1 MALKSHYK
9 IIVNNEHNL
18 NKIQSI
24 VKSKNPEI
32 LVLESENRSLNLKTN
47 SIAYKLMIEDYWV
60 GIETMRIKRKR
71 DDELLKITLINH
83 QFIDKYRLRHTD
95 AEVN

>member
-1 MALKSHYK
+1 MSSKLCQK

-24 VKSKNPEI
+24 VKSKNPELLI
-32 LVLESENRSLNLKTN
+32 LESGKASLNLKTN
-47 SIAYKLMIEDYWV
+47 SIAYKLVTDENWI
-60 GIETMRIKRKR
+60 GIETKKIKRKR
-71 DDELLKITLINH
+71 DDGLLKITLINH
-83 QFIDKYRLRHTD
+83 KFTDKYRLRHTD